1 MHRFFI
7 FVLLFSSSFAVA
19 QEANS
24 LFQTKKFAL
33 SNVVVLDSLSINPSY
48 FNVADK
54 NGNIIDSTLY
64 TVDFNKAKLK
74 FNLPLLTS
82 SLRIFTELN
91 KLFINYLI
99 VNQSLIHRKKSW
111 VYSIL

>member
-54 NGNIIDSTLY
+54 NGKIIDSTLY

-74 FNLPLLTS
+74 FNILPKLTDS
-82 SLRIFTELN
+82 IQVSYLN
-91 KLFINYLI
+91 YPSFLTKT
-99 VNQSLIHRKKSW
+99 
-111 VYSIL
+111 

>member
-54 NGNIIDSTLY
+54 NGKIIEENGKL
-64 TVDFNKAKLK
+64 AKGYVFK
-74 FNLPLLTS
+74 VQTFRANVRATNHCQNRNSFSFRRGSNASMRPCHCPY
-82 SLRIFTELN
+82 R
-91 KLFINYLI
+91 Y
-99 VNQSLIHRKKSW
+99 
-111 VYSIL
+111 